1 MRFPAILAG
10 VAGAAILMTSGAY
23 AQSSPWGTFSGN
35 WTGFYA
41 GAQADLL
48 ATKSLEEQEP
58 GLTSPTLMGDMGGG
72 GGVFAGYD
80 YQLNNMFVAGV
91 MGDYNV
97 DSTELLYNGS
107 DSGKAQWDASLKARI
122 GVPVA
127 ANVLAY
133 GSLGYEWGAFRLWR
147 PAVSLAAGSPF
158 GQCRLHHRRGLQ
170 IGLGVDAML
179 TSNIMA
185 RLEATYTHYDSHV
198 TTIGG
203 TPAVQSTPSM
213 IAIKGGVGF
222 RFD

>member
-72 GGVFAGYD
+72 AGVFAGYD

-97 DSTELLYNGS
+97 DSTELLYNGA

-127 ANVLAY
+127 TNVLAY
-133 GSLGYEWGAFRLWR
+133 GSLGYEWGHFDYSDR
-147 PAVSLAAGSPF
+147 PSLAGADNAAF
-158 GQCRLHHRRGLQ
+158 TTAGLQ